1 MVDLDRASEVAGV
14 SAAGGILRIHV
25 LGELDIQQDGAVV
38 RPVSSVRAKS
48 LLAFLVCH
56 ADQSHSRQRLAFM
69 LWPDSNESQARTNLR
84 NVLHVLRA
92 AVPATE
98 RYIEATAGTLRWRQD
113 PSCWIDVVVF
123 RGAAERAELADEGS
137 DPELAALQEA
147 AGCYRGDL
155 LEDCY
160 DDWAVAERERLRDTV
175 LSVLRRLA
183 EVLSDRVR
191 HDAAIRAGR
200 EVTRRDRFDEAG
212 YRLRM
217 RVHAAAGDRTGA
229 MRVYHECV
237 AVLRQELGVEPSPA
251 TQSACADLTR
261 SGEPELRG
269 RRHGSTFDLVGRT
282 NELAQLKTIWSEAE
296 QGRSQL
302 MLLTGEPGVGKTRLA
317 EQLAGWIAH
326 RGGTVCNARAYPA
339 EGDLGF
345 GVVASWL
352 RHPDVMARLRRLGAT
367 ALAELARVLPEL
379 GEPRRVASGT
389 AEQEDRLRLFDAM
402 VSALTSGGDPVL
414 LVLDDAQWSDAPS
427 LEFVHYLL
435 RKSPNSPLLVLAT
448 VRREELDPNHRLQ
461 AIVNELGIADKAMDI
476 AVQRLNRTETIELAE
491 AVIGTALDDSGAD
504 ALYNDTEGN
513 PLFVVETLRARN
525 DGSGHVSMTPKLR
538 AVIDARLGRLGND
551 ARDVLGVAATV
562 GRSFTPVLVGCAAEL
577 DEQQLVQALDELW
590 RRGFIR
596 EYDVDAYDFSHGRI
610 RDAAYDALSPASRR
624 RNHLRIARAL
634 IELSPDSATVSG
646 QIAVNMDRAGAS
658 DEAVDW
664 YERAARHALMRS
676 AYGEA
681 VRFLDRGHE
690 LTQTVAEPSGRCR
703 ELAVLT
709 MLSTAVAAAD
719 SYASPRQ
726 HAVLARATELAAMLR
741 VELDPTLLRA
751 RVMNSLCRN
760 EFDEART
767 AAARLAESA
776 SRLNDIGL
784 AVESQYLLGIGAF
797 WACDL
802 VSAREHF
809 ESVIDRFESTDR
821 VEHALR
827 FGHDPRIVCTSR
839 LANTL
844 WFLGHTDDALAARE
858 RATGLSVDMPES
870 YSANVAKLFAAV
882 LAVEIGQTDDIRA
895 CAAALD
901 RDGERSSMFDITDE
915 VFKGYVEALDGR
927 VEGLARIRRAVDE
940 LGASSPAPGAI
951 STLTRVLVGAHELV
965 GDPSEGRAAAELALR
980 LEGSRV
986 WEPELRRLRSM
997 FLARSGAPVS
1007 DVRTELDNASRVAGA
1022 HMQAGPARVI
1032 ATTRLQ
1038 LIPT

>member
-113 PSCWIDVVVF
+113 PSCWIDVVAF

-191 HDAAIRAGR
+191 PDAAIRAGR

-379 GEPRRVASGT
+379 GEPR
-389 AEQEDRLRLFDAM
+389 
-402 VSALTSGGDPVL
+402 
-414 LVLDDAQWSDAPS
+414 
-427 LEFVHYLL
+427 
-435 RKSPNSPLLVLAT
+435 
-448 VRREELDPNHRLQ
+448 
-461 AIVNELGIADKAMDI
+461 
-476 AVQRLNRTETIELAE
+476 
-491 AVIGTALDDSGAD
+491 
-504 ALYNDTEGN
+504 
-513 PLFVVETLRARN
+513 
-525 DGSGHVSMTPKLR
+525 
-538 AVIDARLGRLGND
+538 
-551 ARDVLGVAATV
+551 
-562 GRSFTPVLVGCAAEL
+562 
-577 DEQQLVQALDELW
+577 
-590 RRGFIR
+590 
-596 EYDVDAYDFSHGRI
+596 
-610 RDAAYDALSPASRR
+610 
-624 RNHLRIARAL
+624 
-634 IELSPDSATVSG
+634 
-646 QIAVNMDRAGAS
+646 
-658 DEAVDW
+658 
-664 YERAARHALMRS
+664 
-676 AYGEA
+676 
-681 VRFLDRGHE
+681 
-690 LTQTVAEPSGRCR
+690 
-703 ELAVLT
+703 
-709 MLSTAVAAAD
+709 
-719 SYASPRQ
+719 
-726 HAVLARATELAAMLR
+726 
-741 VELDPTLLRA
+741 
-751 RVMNSLCRN
+751 
-760 EFDEART
+760 
-767 AAARLAESA
+767 
-776 SRLNDIGL
+776 
-784 AVESQYLLGIGAF
+784 
-797 WACDL
+797 
-802 VSAREHF
+802 
-809 ESVIDRFESTDR
+809 
-821 VEHALR
+821 
-827 FGHDPRIVCTSR
+827 
-839 LANTL
+839 
-844 WFLGHTDDALAARE
+844 
-858 RATGLSVDMPES
+858 
-870 YSANVAKLFAAV
+870 
-882 LAVEIGQTDDIRA
+882 
-895 CAAALD
+895 
-901 RDGERSSMFDITDE
+901 
-915 VFKGYVEALDGR
+915 
-927 VEGLARIRRAVDE
+927 
-940 LGASSPAPGAI
+940 
-951 STLTRVLVGAHELV
+951 
-965 GDPSEGRAAAELALR
+965 
-980 LEGSRV
+980 
-986 WEPELRRLRSM
+986 
-997 FLARSGAPVS
+997 
-1007 DVRTELDNASRVAGA
+1007 
-1022 HMQAGPARVI
+1022 
-1032 ATTRLQ
+1032 
-1038 LIPT
+1038 